1 MTDIDLEPI
10 KARLEAATDGP
21 WEIDPTAHDWA
32 AGVRCLPCQ
41 VSVADTASVEI
52 AEFIAH
58 APTDIDALVAEVE
71 RLRALLTAEP
81 TEDEVEVAWQELRRH
96 RLGSSPRPDLTQAC
110 DCGAIEPA
118 TGEGWMRLARHG
130 IRAALRAARN
140 DR

>member
-58 APTDIDALVAEVE
+58 APEDIDALVAEVE
-71 RLRALLTAEP
+71 RLRGLLTAEP
-81 TEDEVEVAWQELRRH
+81 TEAEVEAARDALSGWPI
-96 RLGSSPRPDLTQAC
+96 GT
-110 DCGAIEPA
+110 GYYA
-118 TGEGWMRLARHG
+118 TAVGVDDAADMA
-130 IRAALRAARN
+130 RAALRAAKGL